1 MDKKELEKLINE
13 MPFTDDEKKSLL
25 VDLAN
30 GVSAQDILVKT
41 KTLLATKE
49 DGLNKENPQ
58 AAAVHEAAE
67 REYEEAVTKAS
78 GEFDNTMVQIDKE
91 AEEVGQEMMRRLDTA
106 RAEEIK
112 ESI

>member
-41 KTLLATKE
+41 KTLLATNE
-49 DGLNKENPQ
+49 
-58 AAAVHEAAE
+58 
-67 REYEEAVTKAS
+67 S
-78 GEFDNTMVQIDKE
+78 
-91 AEEVGQEMMRRLDTA
+91 MRKPLQKLQVNLIIPWFRLIKRLRKLA
-106 RAEEIK
+106 RK
-112 ESI
+112 